1 MAISREA
8 LDDLTA
14 RGAQRGVDLRPGLTA
29 VEDAMRQT
37 VFSRN
42 PFVDQAS
49 RYMIDAGGKRFRP
62 TLVLLSGMVGD
73 AQSDDPRLVSAG
85 VIVELVHLS
94 TLYHDDVID
103 AADTRRGTPSTHV
116 KWSNTVAILT
126 GDFLLARASEL
137 SAALG
142 VEVTR
147 IMARTIAELCEGQ
160 IREVQGS
167 LEAAQHGAVRLEP
180 TRQHYLD
187 VIDGKT
193 ASLIRSSCRL
203 GALLSGQS
211 EDAIAALTRFG
222 HHLGYAFQLAD
233 DVLDIASEE
242 TESGKVPGTDLR
254 EGVHTM
260 PVLLA
265 LAEDG
270 PDSPLAGLLT
280 DPTEANVT
288 KALEVLREHPG
299 LESARHV
306 ARAEAERAKEALA
319 ELDVAGDVAGARSPV
334 LEGLLYLADYAADR
348 VG

>member
-14 RGAQRGVDLRPGLTA
+14 RGAQRGVDLRPGLDA
-29 VEDAMRQT
+29 VEVQMREA
-37 VFSRN
+37 VAAVN
-42 PFVDQAS
+42 PFAEEAAG
-49 RYMIDAGGKRFRP
+49 YLIEAGGKRFRP
-62 TLVLLSGMVGD
+62 MLALLSGMAGG
-73 AQSDDPRLVSAG
+73 AQPTHPDLVAAG

-103 AADTRRGTPSTHV
+103 AADTRRGTPSAHV

-126 GDFLLARASEL
+126 GDFLLSRASEL
-137 SAALG
+137 SATLG

-160 IREVQGS
+160 ILEVQGS
-167 LEAAQHGAVRLEP
+167 LEAAQHGTRRVAP

-203 GALLSGQS
+203 GAVLSGQGPAAV
-211 EDAIAALTRFG
+211 EALTRFG

-233 DVLDIASEE
+233 DVLDIASES

-265 LAEDG
+265 LEAEG
-270 PDSPLAGLLT
+270 ADSPLAGLLD
-280 DPTEANVT
+280 DPTEGNVT
-288 KALEVLREHPG
+288 KALEVLRVHPALEAARQAARDEAASAKAALADLSLPPDRQGVLDG
-299 LESARHV
+299 LE
-306 ARAEAERAKEALA
+306 
-319 ELDVAGDVAGARSPV
+319 
-334 LEGLLYLADYAADR
+334 YLTDYAADR
-348 VG
+348 AG

>member
-1 MAISREA
+1 
-8 LDDLTA
+8 
-14 RGAQRGVDLRPGLTA
+14 
-29 VEDAMRQT
+29 MRQT
-37 VFSRN
+37 VVSDN
-42 PFVDQAS
+42 PFVTDGA
-49 RYMIDAGGKRFRP
+49 RHLIDAGGKRFRP
-62 TLVLLSGMVGD
+62 MLSLLTGMLGGARAD
-73 AQSDDPRLVSAG
+73 HPDLVSAG

-160 IREVQGS
+160 ILEVQGS
-167 LEAAQHGAVRLEP
+167 LDASRHGAVRREP

-193 ASLIRSSCRL
+193 ASLIRASCRL
-203 GALLSGQS
+203 GALLSGQRRDHI
-211 EDAIAALTRFG
+211 EALTRFG

-233 DVLDIASEE
+233 DVLDIASQE
-242 TESGKVPGTDLR
+242 TESGKIPGTDLR

-260 PVLLA
+260 PVLYALEDEGEGSELA
-265 LAEDG
+265 A
-270 PDSPLAGLLT
+270 LLD
-280 DPTEANVT
+280 DPTEANVEAALSLLRAHQ
-288 KALEVLREHPG
+288 ALERARQ
-299 LESARHV
+299 SARDQ
-306 ARAEAERAKEALA
+306 AKLAKAALD
-319 ELDVAGDVAGARSPV
+319 ELDVPPTFAPV
-334 LEGLLYLADYAADR
+334 MDGLTYLTDYAADR
-348 VG
+348 AG

>member
-14 RGAQRGVDLRPGLTA
+14 RGAERGVDLQPGLAA
-29 VEDAMRQT
+29 VEAQMRET
-37 VFSRN
+37 VASSN
-42 PFVDQAS
+42 PFVSDAAD
-49 RYMIDAGGKRFRP
+49 YLIDAGGKRFRP
-62 TLVLLSGMVGD
+62 MLVLLAGMAGG
-73 AQSDDPRLVSAG
+73 AQPTHPDLVSAG

-103 AADTRRGTPSTHV
+103 AADTRRGTPSAHV

-137 SAALG
+137 SSTLG

-147 IMARTIAELCEGQ
+147 IMSRTIAELCEGQ
-160 IREVQGS
+160 ILEVQGS
-167 LEAAQHGAVRLEP
+167 LDAAVHGATRRAP
-180 TRQHYLD
+180 TEQHYLD

-193 ASLIRSSCRL
+193 ASLIRASCRL
-203 GALLSGQS
+203 GALLSGQGPAAV
-211 EDAIAALTRFG
+211 DALTRFG

-233 DVLDIASEE
+233 DVLDIASES

-265 LAEDG
+265 LADDG
-270 PDSPLAGLLT
+270 LDSPLAALLE
-280 DPTEANVT
+280 DPTEGNVV
-288 KALEVLREHPG
+288 KALEVLRSHPA
-299 LESARHV
+299 LDRARQR
-306 ARAEAERAKEALA
+306 ARDEAAMAKAALA
-319 ELDVAGDVAGARSPV
+319 ELPGSDDAGVV
-334 LEGLLYLADYAADR
+334 LDGLVHLTDYAADR
-348 VG
+348 AG